1 MITKNKADITCPTP
15 EEIPDLVDR
24 AAVLE
29 SEIAVRSA
37 ELKTIKARL
46 ELAALNEHA
55 EPLKNAEREG
65 RKVSLPGT
73 RHRATV
79 IVSSDSL
86 IAGFRDK
93 SETHAKLIEILEH
106 DAEASDVT
114 AAELLGKFF
123 APPSKWESRFDD
135 GHKFRQAAAEWLS
148 TKTAPKFIAACRSTN
163 KAGIPKNT
171 IKMEFEAQTQTEG
184 VN

>member
-1 MITKNKADITCPTP
+1 MKPKANITLPTP
-15 EEIPDLVDR
+15 EEIPALVDR

-37 ELKTIKARL
+37 ELKLIKARL

-65 RKVSLPGT
+65 RKVSLPGKS
-73 RHRATV
+73 HRATV

-86 IAGFRDK
+86 ITGFRDK
-93 SETHAKLIEILEH
+93 SETHAKLIDILER
-106 DAEASDVT
+106 DAEASDV
-114 AAELLGKFF
+114 AAADLLAKFF
-123 APPSKWESRFDD
+123 SPPSKWESRFDD

-148 TKTAPKFIAACRSTN
+148 AKIAPEFIAACRSTN

-171 IKMEFEAQTQTEG
+171 IKVEFEPNQEG